1 MAEAAS
7 AFDFRARLGYT
18 TWRVKEAPAY
28 PLRIAG
34 EVRTGETDNRATDPA
49 RVQGERL
56 A

>member
-1 MAEAAS
+1 VDEAAS
-7 AFDFRARLGYT
+7 DFDFRAGLGYT
-18 TWRVKEAPAY
+18 TWRVKESPAY

-34 EVRTGETDNRATDPA
+34 EVRSGEIDNRATDPA